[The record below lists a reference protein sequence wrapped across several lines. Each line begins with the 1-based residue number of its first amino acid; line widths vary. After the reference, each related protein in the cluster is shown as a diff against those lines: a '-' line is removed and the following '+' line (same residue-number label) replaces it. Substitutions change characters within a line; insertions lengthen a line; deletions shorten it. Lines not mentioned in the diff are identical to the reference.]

1 MGTGHTERV
10 AGMTAAAGPDVL
22 LAVLDDAHQAVAAL
36 PQTSPVRGN
45 RAEWAEVVRAAQ
57 RVIDATTAAQD
68 AAIARLAAIEPEE
81 LPDGTVVESHR
92 APGHTALDAPALV
105 SGVLA
110 VSSVHAEHRVRAA
123 VRLAADGPAGSDTA
137 TGLGGLHEAMR
148 AGRLDAYRA
157 GVLAQELEEAPAPV
171 RATIVAALQVHLDGE
186 DAAHLRRRC
195 RCLLARVSPDLLRQ
209 RARRARAESGLRRW
223 ADEPGVDHWE
233 GTFPAEDAAPA
244 WAALDALAQQYRTNG
259 TCPTIDRARAK
270 ALTDLV
276 AGHATIHT
284 TVTLTIPA
292 DATDTADA
300 LARFGVTDIA
310 ARRPDAV
317 ADATP
322 EPDPAPNATLR
333 ETTAEPSPAA
343 QHNDAGQP
351 DPTAQQDT
359 ATLEEPEEQQDPAL
373 PDPDARQGRSAS
385 PEDLVEVGG
394 LRAGDHTLVPLSWV
408 THAIA
413 AGASVRTTRC
423 HPETGALLPD
433 GHAGT
438 DTEATD
444 PSGSGPYRPSRS
456 LAALV
461 RQRDGRCR
469 FPGCT
474 VAARFCDL
482 DHVRPW
488 PAGPTRADNL
498 ACLCRRHHRVKQR
511 HGWTARLCPDAVLT
525 WTTPTGQTRTTYPV
539 NALHGTVLR
548 GDAPGTGPAVSPTS
562 QPRTLIPDGPHTP
575 LEYTLEHR
583 GAAAPWSTSLPPTNG
598 HRAHP
603 DISRPSTARG
613 DHLHLHLDRGIPW
626 PHRRGPTSRAT
637 FPTGP
642 PPF

>member
-1 MGTGHTERV
+1 M
-10 AGMTAAAGPDVL
+10 
-22 LAVLDDAHQAVAAL
+22 
-36 PQTSPVRGN
+36 
-45 RAEWAEVVRAAQ
+45 
-57 RVIDATTAAQD
+57 
-68 AAIARLAAIEPEE
+68 
-81 LPDGTVVESHR
+81 VESHR

-123 VRLAADGPAGSDTA
+123 VRLAADGPPGSDTA

-195 RCLLARVSPDLLRQ
+195 RRLLARVSPDLLRQ

-233 GTFPAEDAAPA
+233 GTFPSEDAAPA

-259 TCPTIDRARAK
+259 MCPTIDRARAK

-284 TVTLTIPA
+284 TITLTIPA

-300 LARFGVTDIA
+300 LARFGVTDPA
-310 ARRPDAV
+310 AMQPDAV
-317 ADATP
+317 ADATS
-322 EPDPAPNATLR
+322 EHDPAPDATLR
-333 ETTAEPSPAA
+333 QDAA
-343 QHNDAGQP
+343 A
-351 DPTAQQDT
+351 
-359 ATLEEPEEQQDPAL
+359 QQDPAL
-373 PDPDARQGRSAS
+373 PDPDARQGRCTS
-385 PEDLVEVGG
+385 PEDLVEV
-394 LRAGDHTLVPLSWV
+394 AGPHAGNHTLVPLSWV
-408 THAIA
+408 TQAMA
-413 AGASVRTTRC
+413 GGASVRTTRC
-423 HPETGALLPD
+423 HRETGALLPD
-433 GHAGT
+433 NHAGT
-438 DTEATD
+438 DTAATG
-444 PSGSGPYRPSRS
+444 PSGSGPYRPNRS

-511 HGWTARLCPDAVLT
+511 HGWTARLTPDAVLA
-525 WTTPTGQTRTTYPV
+525 WTTPTGHTRTTHPV
-539 NALHGTVLR
+539 DALHGTVLP
-548 GDAPGTGPAVSPTS
+548 GDAPPTDPPATPTS
-562 QPRTLIPDGPHTP
+562 RPRTLIPDGPHTP
-575 LEYTLEHR
+575 LEYILEHH
-583 GAAAPWSTSLPPTNG
+583 GAAAPWSTSPPLADG
-598 HRAHP
+598 HRAAHP
-603 DISRPSTARG
+603 DISRPPTAGR
-613 DHLHLHLDRGIPW
+613 DRPHLHLDPGIPW
-626 PHRRGPTSRAT
+626 PHLRSPTSRAT